1 MTKQK
6 SHKWTFKARFR
17 ANAFGWK
24 GSRLACKR
32 IKEAVSEI
40 RKVARKDPLLGAE
53 GAITLMEKL
62 WPALQHVDSSSGALG
77 NAVYNATD
85 VLVDIVVD
93 APADKKTKA
102 KWLDRLWKAINNDG
116 VGYLEL
122 VGERWGEIC
131 GTIEVASKWAD
142 ELLPI
147 VRRTWK
153 ETKQGSFSYFR
164 GTRACLSCLLT
175 AGRYQ
180 ELLDLID
187 LAPHVSWYNRKYG
200 VQALIATGK
209 KGEAIKYAKAS
220 CGLNDDPI
228 AIDRACEK
236 ILLSSGLYDKAYK
249 QYGLTAN
256 RGSTN
261 LATFRNIVK
270 KYPMKEKEQILE
282 DLIASTPDHEGK
294 WFATAKSLE
303 MLPLV
308 LKPAYDLATK
318 KWSWG

>member
-1 MTKQK
+1 
-6 SHKWTFKARFR
+6 
-17 ANAFGWK
+17 
-24 GSRLACKR
+24 
-32 IKEAVSEI
+32 
-40 RKVARKDPLLGAE
+40 
-53 GAITLMEKL
+53 MEKL

-77 NAVYNATD
+77 NAVYNAID
-85 VLVDIVVD
+85 VMVDIVVD

-131 GTIEVASKWAD
+131 GTLEVASKWAD

-147 VRRTWK
+147 VRRIWE

-164 GTRACLSCLLT
+164 GTSACLSCLLI
-175 AGRYQ
+175 AGRFQ

-200 VQALIATGK
+200 VQALIAMGK
-209 KGEAIKYAKAS
+209 KGEAIKYAKDS

-236 ILLSSGLYDKAYK
+236 ILLSSGLYDEAYK
-249 QYGLTAN
+249 QYGLTSN
-256 RGSTN
+256 LGSTN
-261 LATFRNIVK
+261 LATFRNIAK

-282 DLIASTPDHEGK
+282 DLIASTPAMKVNGLQPQ
-294 WFATAKSLE
+294 SL
-303 MLPLV
+303 
-308 LKPAYDLATK
+308 LKCSH
-318 KWSWG
+318 WR